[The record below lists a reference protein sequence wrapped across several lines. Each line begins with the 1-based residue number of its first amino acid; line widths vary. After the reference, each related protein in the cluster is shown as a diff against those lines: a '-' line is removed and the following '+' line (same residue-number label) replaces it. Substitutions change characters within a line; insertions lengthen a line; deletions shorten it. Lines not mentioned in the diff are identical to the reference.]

1 MHKSFLIY
9 LPSVLLP
16 RLSSFVLILV
26 GSHYLPADQFGYF
39 SLIVVIGEFAEMT
52 FTNWT
57 RISLTRFGSG
67 AAMLPYDL
75 VKRTF
80 SITAACSSFSVL
92 VSAAVIFAIAR
103 ENFATVFACVAAY
116 IVSISVLRLGIS
128 LNQCQDNKV
137 AASSIESV
145 RAALTLT
152 VGSALMVVTHDFLYA
167 SLSGSLFNILFGLLS
182 VRIGTART
190 TRAADNSVDLK
201 TLLTFA
207 YPLILLAMFSYM
219 ITSLDKALLKS
230 YYDTTTLGH
239 YSAAFTFARSGFDII
254 ATAFNIGGFVQV
266 STLSN
271 QGRHDEV
278 PRFLSRQMAHITAI
292 ALPAAGLFIGSRQ
305 ALATVFFPP
314 DYYDA
319 FVTAT
324 PIVAFGAIALNVK
337 NFVYDNAFYIKLK
350 NILQI
355 PPLAVGAAV
364 SAGVGV
370 LLLRGHPQMGAAIM
384 FAAGSVTSLIATAI
398 IVKRLVKIPL
408 PLAQL
413 AVAGSLGL
421 VGWIVTDRLQAVLSD
436 SLPNYLI
443 LALQGGVGVA
453 IILISARFTAKTDRA
468 EIPRQA
474 LDGGPT
480 GE

>member
-26 GSHYLPADQFGYF
+26 GSHYLPADQFGYY
-39 SLIVVIGEFAEMT
+39 SLIVIIGEFAEMT

-67 AAMLPYDL
+67 MSMLPYDL
-75 VKRTF
+75 VKRTI
-80 SITAACSSFSVL
+80 SITAACSSFSIL
-92 VSAAVIFAIAR
+92 VSAAVIFAIAS

-116 IVSISVLRLGIS
+116 IASISVLRLGIS
-128 LNQCQDNKV
+128 LNQSQNNKV
-137 AASSIESV
+137 AASSIESI
-145 RAALTLT
+145 RAALTLAAGT
-152 VGSALMVVTHDFLYA
+152 ALMVVCHDFLYA
-167 SLSGSLFNILFGLLS
+167 SLCGSLLNILFGVLS

-190 TRAADNSVDLK
+190 SKDGTDTVDLK
-201 TLLTFA
+201 TLLKFA

-219 ITSLDKALLKS
+219 ITSLDKAMLKT
-230 YYDTTTLGH
+230 YYDTTALGH

-305 ALATVFFPP
+305 VLASTFFPP
-314 DYYDA
+314 GYYET
-319 FVTAT
+319 FVAAT
-324 PIVAFGAIALNVK
+324 PIIAFGAIALNVK

-350 NILQI
+350 NVLQI
-355 PPLAVGAAV
+355 PPLAVGAAT
-364 SAGVGV
+364 SAILGVI
-370 LLLRGHPQMGAAIM
+370 LLRNHPQIGPAIM
-384 FAAGSVTSLIATAI
+384 FTAGSVTSLVATAFI
-398 IVKRLVKIPL
+398 SRRLVAIPL
-408 PLAQL
+408 PVSQL
-413 AVAGSLGL
+413 AVSTSLGL
-421 VGWIVTDRLQAVLSD
+421 IGWLATDRLQAGLTGAS
-436 SLPNYLI
+436 NYLI
-443 LALQGGVGVA
+443 LALQGAIGAV
-453 IILISARFTAKTDRA
+453 IILTSARFTAKTA
-468 EIPRQA
+468 KSKTNMPS
-474 LDGGPT
+474 LGDGSPAK
-480 GE
+480 